1 MEFIEAIEKYEKIK
15 KSNWEYG
22 NYVLINKDDFILFE
36 KNNKI
41 VDFKINKCFLID
53 DTWEEYIDDLNTN
66 FKREK
71 TYYTIELDGEVREY
85 RNCNLNSR
93 ADTINHKNFN
103 YFPNRELAEYINK
116 KQLLE
121 RQLMVFSYL
130 NGADKINWNDDSE
143 KYSVDF
149 YISSITN
156 SFDIDRIHPIVCK
169 SLNEICFVTKEVRD
183 KAVELY
189 KKEIEEVLRM
199 SFKFGF

>member
-1 MEFIEAIEKYEKIK
+1 MKFTEAIEKYEKIK
-15 KSNWEYG
+15 KSNWEDG

-53 DTWEEYIDDLNTN
+53 DTWEEYIEDLKTN

-103 YFPNRELAEYINK
+103 YFPNKKLAEFINK

-130 NGADKINWNDDSE
+130 NGADKISWNNINMK
-143 KYSVDF
+143 KYYIDPYINNYF
-149 YISSITN
+149 YVN
-156 SFDIDRIHPIVCK
+156 EEDCYACK
-169 SLNEICFVTKEVRD
+169 GFNNIYFLTEEVRD
-183 KAVELY
+183 KAIELY
-189 KKEIEEVLRM
+189 KKDIEEVLNM
-199 SFKFGF
+199 SFSLGF

>member
-1 MEFIEAIEKYEKIK
+1 MKITEAIEKYERIK
-15 KSNWEYG
+15 KNDWENGKYLL
-22 NYVLINKDDFILFE
+22 VCEDAFTLVE
-36 KNNKI
+36 NNE
-41 VDFKINKCFLID
+41 FLVGVNIPKEWLVNNN
-53 DTWEEYIDDLNTN
+53 WEEYTGKFKTN
-66 FKREK
+66 FERSKM
-71 TYYTIELDGEVREY
+71 YFTIQRDGKVHEY
-85 RNCNLNSR
+85 RDCKCP
-93 ADTINHKNFN
+93 AEDIFFKNFN

-149 YISSITN
+149 YISSITD
-156 SFDIDRIHPIVCK
+156 SFDIDRIYPIVCK